1 VSCVVVW
8 ASNTLAS
15 KSPAQQGIAMTE
27 RRYKIVV
34 AMEKFVETF
43 KVICAV
49 TGETISIHE
58 SRMEAQDAV
67 RRYQA
72 ADVRRRIG
80 FYSGDMS

>member
-1 VSCVVVW
+1 VS
-8 ASNTLAS
+8 
-15 KSPAQQGIAMTE
+15 K

-34 AMEKFVETF
+34 ATEKFVETV

-58 SRMEAQDAV
+58 SRTEAEAAV

-72 ADVRRRIG
+72 ADVRRHTID
-80 FYSGDMS
+80 YSGDIS